1 MAKDI
6 NSIFFDITPEIEE
19 LALKCET
26 NNAIDKELYT
36 KYEVKRGLRDL
47 NGKGVLAG
55 LTNISDVCA
64 TKIVD
69 GVSVPCAGNLYY
81 RGYNIKDLVSGFLE
95 AKHFGFEEIAYL
107 LLFGELPNQ
116 KELENFKDMIADRRM
131 LPPNFVR
138 DVIMKAPS
146 RDMMNSITRSIL
158 QLYSYDDKAD
168 DTSIPNVL
176 RQSLNLISQFPM
188 LMVYSY
194 LAYNYRMGEDL
205 YIYAPKKELSMA
217 ENILMMLREDRQYT
231 ELEAKILDM
240 ALVLHMDHGGGNN
253 STFTTHVVTSS
264 GTDTYSTIAAAMASL
279 KGPKH
284 GGANVKVT
292 QMFEDMKTQLT
303 DWQDDDQIR
312 AYLEALLEKRAFDK
326 RGLIYGMGHA
336 IYSVSDPRAE
346 IFKKFVKQL
355 AYEKGHEA
363 EYVLYEKVEKMA
375 PEIISERRK
384 MYKGVNAN
392 VDFYSGLVYSML
404 DLPPALYT
412 PIFAAARIVGWSA
425 HRIEELVNADKIIR
439 PLIKAQK
446 AGMDVNANQLESHLL
461 SGGRVDNVVD
471 ALIAAHRANL
481 DLSFERA
488 AAIDLAGRNVFEA
501 VKMSVTPKIIETPWI
516 SAVAID
522 GIEVKVIAKVT
533 VRANLSR
540 LVGGAGEET
549 IIARV
554 GEGIVTT
561 VGSSQSH
568 KSVLENPDLISR
580 TVLSKGLDNGT
591 AFEILSI
598 DIADVDIGRNIG
610 AHLQI
615 QQAEADKQIAQ
626 AKAEERRAT
635 AIAKEQEMRAEVEH
649 MKAKVVE
656 AEAEVPRAMA
666 EALRSGN
673 LGVMDYYRM
682 QNVQA
687 DTAMK
692 NNVGNT
698 DLSKVFHKEQCIETK
713 DN

>member
-69 GVSVPCAGNLYY
+69 GVSVPCAG
-81 RGYNIKDLVSGFLE
+81 K
-95 AKHFGFEEIAYL
+95 
-107 LLFGELPNQ
+107 
-116 KELENFKDMIADRRM
+116 

-194 LAYNYRMGEDL
+194 LAYNYKMGEDL

-363 EYVLYEKVEKMA
+363 EYALYEKVEKMA

-425 HRIEELVNADKIIR
+425 HRLEELKNVDKIIR
-439 PLIKAQK
+439 PAYKPLAPYRDYIK
-446 AGMDVNANQLESHLL
+446 
-461 SGGRVDNVVD
+461 
-471 ALIAAHRANL
+471 L
-481 DLSFERA
+481 DDR
-488 AAIDLAGRNVFEA
+488 
-501 VKMSVTPKIIETPWI
+501 
-516 SAVAID
+516 
-522 GIEVKVIAKVT
+522 
-533 VRANLSR
+533 
-540 LVGGAGEET
+540 
-549 IIARV
+549 
-554 GEGIVTT
+554 
-561 VGSSQSH
+561 
-568 KSVLENPDLISR
+568 
-580 TVLSKGLDNGT
+580 
-591 AFEILSI
+591 
-598 DIADVDIGRNIG
+598 
-610 AHLQI
+610 
-615 QQAEADKQIAQ
+615 
-626 AKAEERRAT
+626 
-635 AIAKEQEMRAEVEH
+635 
-649 MKAKVVE
+649 
-656 AEAEVPRAMA
+656 
-666 EALRSGN
+666 
-673 LGVMDYYRM
+673 
-682 QNVQA
+682 
-687 DTAMK
+687 
-692 NNVGNT
+692 
-698 DLSKVFHKEQCIETK
+698 
-713 DN
+713 